1 MLSWPAVLGVS
12 LLNIRPATQ
21 QTYSGRPI
29 VMRPILEPLRP
40 LRIVLLR
47 NKRLRMRPAL
57 NLFADFAANLI
68 PALADPLRE

>member
-1 MLSWPAVLGVS
+1 
-12 LLNIRPATQ
+12 
-21 QTYSGRPI
+21 
-29 VMRPILEPLRP
+29 MRPILEPLRP